1 MGEKEI
7 SLVDMIAIIRKRL
20 KFIILL
26 ALLGALLAFGI
37 SSIIP
42 KQYETFTT
50 LLIGRP
56 EGYQSGNDFN
66 VNELYF
72 NQQLVGTYSE
82 LIQSRTVADQVQSNL
97 GLNMSYDEFRDKMEV
112 TAVNDTEV
120 IQIEVRDEHPVRAKD
135 IANETA
141 SIFSS
146 MAENAMKIDNVQVVD
161 FAAEPEEPVSPR
173 VLLNTILGGLAGLV
187 LGLVLAAFREVTD
200 NRVKDASDIEGI
212 GLTVLGSIPV
222 LEKETK

>member
-1 MGEKEI
+1 MEEKEI
-7 SLVDMIAIIRKRL
+7 NLVDMIAIIRKRL

-26 ALLGALLAFGI
+26 AIIGALLAFGI
-37 SSIIP
+37 SSLIP

-50 LLIGRP
+50 LLIGRQ
-56 EGYQSGNDFN
+56 EGYQGGNDFN

-82 LIQSRTVADQVQSNL
+82 LIQSKTVADQVQSNL

-120 IQIEVRDEHPVRAKD
+120 IKIEVRDEHPLRAKD

-141 SIFSS
+141 SIFSN
-146 MAENAMKIDNVQVVD
+146 MAKSAMKIDNVQIVD
-161 FAAEPEEPVSPR
+161 FATEPQDHVSPR

-187 LGLVLAAFREVTD
+187 LGLVLAAFREITD
-200 NRVKDASDIEGI
+200 TRIKEASDIEGI